1 MPFVV
6 TPELVEPV
14 TRSLLGAIDTDDG
27 PTDEQLAVLRAVVTY
42 LFERPDLDLTTLA
55 PLEPEEAANA
65 IEDPHARRRANEILV
80 TLELCRH
87 PETEAQV
94 ARVEE
99 YAHAMDVGGPHLE
112 ICRRWIEEGAERAT
126 EDFDRFYA
134 EDLPTLSEP
143 SLRGR
148 YLRIDEPD
156 LDLAQRLEALH
167 DLPKGTLGWHYIEFY
182 RRNDITVPGKDTHTP
197 AHYVSHDMNHV
208 ISGYEPTG
216 PGEIALGAFTL
227 AMNDNDAN
235 WLQFVANL
243 VIHEAGL
250 LHHGAIEPKASTM
263 TRAGATD
270 LVGEAFQRGAR
281 CSQDFSQAEH
291 LSMADWPLE
300 SVRAHYGVVPMVN
313 PMV

>member
-1 MPFVV
+1 
-6 TPELVEPV
+6 
-14 TRSLLGAIDTDDG
+14 
-27 PTDEQLAVLRAVVTY
+27 
-42 LFERPDLDLTTLA
+42 
-55 PLEPEEAANA
+55 
-65 IEDPHARRRANEILV
+65 
-80 TLELCRH
+80 
-87 PETEAQV
+87 
-94 ARVEE
+94 
-99 YAHAMDVGGPHLE
+99 MDVGGPHLD
-112 ICRRWIEEGAERAT
+112 ICRTWINEGTERAT

-143 SLRGR
+143 SLRDG
-148 YLRIDEPD
+148 YLRLDEPD
-156 LDLAQRLEALH
+156 LDLAARLEALH
-167 DLPKGTLGWHYIEFY
+167 DLPEDTLGWHYIEFY

-250 LHHGAIEPKASTM
+250 LKHGAIQPKASTM

-270 LVGEAFQRGAR
+270 LVGEAFARGAR
-281 CSQDFSQAEH
+281 CASDFSQADH
-291 LSMADWPLE
+291 LAMAGLAAHIGTR
-300 SVRAHYGVVPMVN
+300 VLQRRADGQPHGLTGITSAAGRGSSGSTRPARPPASRGAVPSAASAPN
-313 PMV
+313 RRTR